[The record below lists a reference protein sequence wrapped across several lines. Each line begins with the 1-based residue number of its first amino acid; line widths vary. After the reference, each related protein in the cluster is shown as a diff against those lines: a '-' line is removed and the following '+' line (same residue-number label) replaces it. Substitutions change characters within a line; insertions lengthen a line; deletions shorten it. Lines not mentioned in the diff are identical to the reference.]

1 MDIIKRRENK
11 QKLSLLLYRE
21 PPETSGAK
29 DKEKGRPLAQKE
41 RGKAPPPGAQ
51 RSVFSKT
58 RVVFKKISHP
68 CPAVTKKNAVFVV
81 FTTELHGG
89 PHSSAGAG
97 PPPLCRGGNWLFFHP
112 IRDFLIFWR
121 YIFFVYRGFAAF
133 LLSALSNQVFIGST
147 YSCYDA
153 KKKTQKTT
161 SSANHIAQNEKN
173 T

>member
-97 PPPLCRGGNWLFFHP
+97 PPPLCSGGGGGGGIWLFFHP
-112 IRDFLIFWR
+112 MAHSPLM
-121 YIFFVYRGFAAF
+121 
-133 LLSALSNQVFIGST
+133 LLSPRRFTNFGWALSPRM
-147 YSCYDA
+147 DMA
-153 KKKTQKTT
+153 PRPR
-161 SSANHIAQNEKN
+161 AQGG
-173 T
+173 